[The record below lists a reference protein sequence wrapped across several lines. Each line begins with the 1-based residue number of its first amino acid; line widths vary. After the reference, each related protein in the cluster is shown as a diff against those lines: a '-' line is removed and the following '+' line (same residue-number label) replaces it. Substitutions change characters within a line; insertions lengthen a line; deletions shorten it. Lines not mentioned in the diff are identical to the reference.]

1 MRAPVDAGRLR
12 AFLEELSHAARES
25 TRLYL
30 TGGASQLLRGLRDS
44 TVDIDLT
51 FEPEDDGLLKSM
63 VGLKEKLSLNVE
75 IVSPAHFVPPLP
87 GWLDRSEFALQVGRL
102 AVFHFDPYTQVL
114 AKLEHGHARDLEDI
128 RALVDGGIVDPARL
142 RSLFAEVQTDL
153 FRYPSIDPKSL
164 AAAVDRLATN
174 GGGSGTR

>member
-1 MRAPVDAGRLR
+1 MRASVDNSRLR
-12 AFLEELSHAARES
+12 AFLEELSRAAKEP

-51 FEPEDDGLLKSM
+51 FEPESDDLLKSM
-63 VGLKEKLSLNVE
+63 VSLKETLNVNVE

-87 GWLDRSEFALQVGRL
+87 GWRDRCEFAMQIGKL

-114 AKLEHGHARDLEDI
+114 SKLERGHDRDTQDI
-128 RALVDGGIVDPARL
+128 QALVHAGLVDPARL
-142 RSLFAEVQTDL
+142 RALFADIQSEL
-153 FRYPSIDPKSL
+153 FRYPTIDPKSL
-164 AAAVDRLATN
+164 FQAVNRLAADEV
-174 GGGSGTR
+174 